1 MGNLQFILRLS
12 LAEKK
17 FQKRMFTL
25 RSHAVPR
32 GWPMLLVLMAASVHG
47 GYMIRDPDN
56 PDSIIGSSTHETVWL
71 RCSSCNTPQYY
82 DLRFTESGP
91 KALKAYTF
99 EGENGT
105 LWCVQK
111 SKENAFLSNVWF
123 SATHIMK
130 PRIVLVC
137 FHGLQTNECCP
148 GRKPA
153 TQTGNKESA
162 ATTLTITVTRDGGA
176 RESELSHSTQIDP
189 K

>member
-1 MGNLQFILRLS
+1 MGDLNPTKKVRKNLQFILRLS
-12 LAEKK
+12 LTEKK

-25 RSHAVPR
+25 RSQAVPR
-32 GWPMLLVLMAASVHG
+32 GWPMLFSVVLMAASVHG
-47 GYMIRDPDN
+47 CYMIRDPDN

-111 SKENAFLSNVWF
+111 SKENAFLEQCVVLCNPHHEVANRSSMF
-123 SATHIMK
+123 SWVTDQQMLPWQK
-130 PRIVLVC
+130 TRNTDEEQRIRGYNP
-137 FHGLQTNECCP
+137 HDN
-148 GRKPA
+148 R
-153 TQTGNKESA
+153 NKGWRSA
-162 ATTLTITVTRDGGA
+162 
-176 RESELSHSTQIDP
+176 
-189 K
+189 